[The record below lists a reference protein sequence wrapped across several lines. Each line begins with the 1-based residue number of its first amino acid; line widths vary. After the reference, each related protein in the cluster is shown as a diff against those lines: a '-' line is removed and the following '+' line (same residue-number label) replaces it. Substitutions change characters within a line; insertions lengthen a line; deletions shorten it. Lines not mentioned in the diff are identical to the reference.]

1 MSDQRFNTGNPIGSN
16 SPLDRSDNTRNFDE
30 RMNSKEPVG
39 FDRFGNP
46 QLNWAGIASA
56 GAGDTSIAVDAA
68 ARAVAAAGQVEQN
81 AEQIAQDAAATVIAS
96 VDGAVQQAEIAAAA
110 ALGSGNVYAST
121 GLGLLNTVNGQIFLQ
136 NTSNPQVFNVFRNS
150 NNTDAIPSGIFT
162 VAAAGGGS
170 GVPDKSVTRAK
181 LVDQFSFNS
190 VMTSGDLNAQRLP
203 EGSYIVG
210 VSVANRPPGVT
221 GGNAALK
228 VVPVGNWD
236 IQEISSIANPEQ
248 IFRRVFRFDNGAFGE
263 WIPFGA
269 GGGGGAVVPDGSIT
283 RSKLAAA
290 YGYNSIISTGS
301 LNQQRWNEG
310 SYLVSTGVADRP
322 VGMSGGN
329 AGMVVTHMGA
339 WNQET
344 IINIDRPE
352 QRFTRISRFSNG
364 SFPPWIPTGETMG
377 GNTNRLLG
385 KTIAFLGDSIT
396 ASSAGFP
403 GKIGV
408 MLGANIINC
417 GIGGTRMGV
426 HTVNGYDRLSGW
438 TIASAIESNDFSQV
452 EAGAVDVGDPGLMIK
467 VNLMKDTDWQ
477 SVDYIVVGFGTN
489 DFGGDRQLGLP
500 TDTTEASFY
509 GACDMV
515 MSKLQRAC
523 PQARLLFLTP
533 IWRRRTPT
541 HTGGVVGGSDISP
554 NNHGLY
560 LYEFGG
566 VIQEV
571 CKRYHLECL
580 ELYYTSGIAEAT
592 NLQYLEDELHP
603 NAAGY
608 ELMAAKVAGALS
620 SRW

>member
-1 MSDQRFNTGNPIGSN
+1 MANITIGELQNASVVEDSDLFEVETSEGSRHVSANTLKQYATEEVMASLGNKVDKVPGKDLSTNDFTNALRDKLAALEGSHWRGTFV
-16 SPLDRSDNTRNFDE
+16 SVAALEVGVVD
-30 RMNSKEPVG
+30 PV
-39 FDRFGNP
+39 
-46 QLNWAGIASA
+46 
-56 GAGDTSIAVDAA
+56 AGDYADVDVVGEDVQRYIWDASDAA
-68 ARAVAAAGQVEQN
+68 WVVQSGAVAP
-81 AEQIAQDAAATVIAS
+81 I
-96 VDGAVQQAEIAAAA
+96 
-110 ALGSGNVYAST
+110 
-121 GLGLLNTVNGQIFLQ
+121 
-136 NTSNPQVFNVFRNS
+136 
-150 NNTDAIPSGIFT
+150 
-162 VAAAGGGS
+162 
-170 GVPDKSVTRAK
+170 TRAK
-181 LVDQFSFNS
+181 LADQFSFNS

-210 VSVANRPPGVT
+210 TSVTNRPPGVT

-228 VVPVGNWD
+228 VIPVGNWD

-283 RSKLAAA
+283 RSKLAAG

-322 VGMSGGN
+322 AGMSGGN
-329 AGMVVTHMGA
+329 AGLLVTHMGA

-344 IINIDRPE
+344 IVNIDRPE

-452 EAGAVDVGDPGLMIK
+452 EAGALDVGDPGLMTK

-500 TDTTEASFY
+500 TDTTEESFY

-554 NNHGLY
+554 NTHGLY
-560 LYEFGG
+560 LYEFGE

-608 ELMAAKVAGALS
+608 ELMASKVAGALS